1 MNDEL
6 LRIAEGLSLVAE
18 GVREL
23 AKHQN
28 DADVVKEKKAKN
40 PQGEG
45 IRKKPEDSDSKE
57 QSQESEQKISIEEI
71 RAVLADKSQDGK
83 IKEVRALLK
92 QFGVAKL
99 SSVEERDYPELLQK
113 AKVL

>member
-1 MNDEL
+1 MTDEL
-6 LRIAEGLSLVAE
+6 LKIAEGLSLVAE

-23 AKHQN
+23 ANHQN
-28 DADVVKEKKAKN
+28 NVGVVKKKKAKET
-40 PQGEG
+40 QDDGVTQET
-45 IRKKPEDSDSKE
+45 EDSGDKE
-57 QSQESEQKISIEEI
+57 QLKESEQKISIEEI

-99 SSVEERDYPELLQK
+99 SSVEEKDYPELLQK

>member
-6 LRIAEGLSLVAE
+6 LRIAEGLTLVAE

-23 AKHQN
+23 AKYQN
-28 DADVVKEKKAKN
+28 DADVVKAKN
-40 PQGEG
+40 PQDEG
-45 IRKKPEDSDSKE
+45 IRQRPEDSDSKE
-57 QSQESEQKISIEEI
+57 QSQVSEQKISIEEI

-99 SSVEERDYPELLQK
+99 SSVEEKDYPELLQK